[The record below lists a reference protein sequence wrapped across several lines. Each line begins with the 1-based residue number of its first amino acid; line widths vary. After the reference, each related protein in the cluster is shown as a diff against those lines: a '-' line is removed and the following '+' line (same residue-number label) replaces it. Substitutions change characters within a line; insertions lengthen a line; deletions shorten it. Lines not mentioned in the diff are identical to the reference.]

1 MNGIFGAGFFDNP
14 WIVVA
19 FFVGSALVNWIS
31 QQRQQ
36 RRRQENQIPRESS
49 PQTQP
54 ASDEFDPEE
63 LVRRLFGDG
72 DRPESP
78 PPLPEP
84 PSEPRPRRPIR
95 EVTTLPSAT
104 PAHRLED
111 GVTEMELRTPPELLS
126 PLSPSVGMGG
136 APVQIA
142 ESGAPAQ
149 SQFPR
154 LGSTNSVAVPK
165 VRAVD
170 QRDKHTVPL
179 RGRSN
184 RWRDRRTLR
193 GAFVASLLFS
203 TPKGLEP

>member
-1 MNGIFGAGFFDNP
+1 MNWIFGAGFFDNP

-36 RRRQENQIPRESS
+36 RRRQENQIPKESS

-54 ASDEFDPEE
+54 SAAEFDPEE
-63 LVRRLFGDG
+63 LVRRLFGEG

-84 PSEPRPRRPIR
+84 PSEPRPRRRSR
-95 EVTTLPSAT
+95 EVTTLPSTT
-104 PAHRLED
+104 PALVLGE
-111 GVTEMELRTPPELLS
+111 GVPEMDLRMPPELLS
-126 PLSPSVGMGG
+126 PSGGMGRST
-136 APVQIA
+136 VRFA
-142 ESGAPAQ
+142 ESGETAQ

-154 LGSTNSVAVPK
+154 LSSSNSLWVPK

-170 QRDKHTVPL
+170 QRDKHTVPMG
-179 RGRSN
+179 GRSN
-184 RWRDRRTLR
+184 RWRDRRALR